1 MAEPLAKL
9 QPQFGRKRI
18 LVDSKRRAGILID
31 RHSSVAEDGLV
42 ASFHFSFLHRC
53 TALDLVSGGEQGY
66 MDERMAQQV
75 G

>member
-18 LVDSKRRAGILID
+18 PVDSKRRAGILID

-53 TALDLVSGGEQGY
+53 TLDLVPGGEQGY